1 MKNTTKLLLILTVV
15 TSFAF
20 VKPKHSEPKK
30 INIVI
35 DAGHGGDDF
44 GATSDAITEKKIV
57 EQVTKKI
64 KSLNSNVVIHFTRNE
79 DHFLSL
85 KDRTD
90 FINKLKPDLVLSLH
104 VNSSLNTKTS
114 GLEFYVAKDTEFFEK
129 SNEIAAKLIDKF
141 GTSTNLKVA
150 TVKTGPFYILK
161 KSGVPAVIVE
171 LGYLT
176 NENDKKYLIDDNEQ
190 NKMAKS
196 ISEFISEMK

>member
-1 MKNTTKLLLILTVV
+1 MKNTTKLVLTLTVMAL
-15 TSFAF
+15 FAF
-20 VKPKHSEPKK
+20 IKPKHSEPKK

-35 DAGHGGDDF
+35 DAGHGGTDF

-79 DHFLSL
+79 DSFLSL
-85 KDRTD
+85 NDRTA

-104 VNSSLNTKTS
+104 VNTSLNNKTS
-114 GLEFYVAKDTEFFEK
+114 GLEFYVAKETEFFEK
-129 SNEIAAKLIDKF
+129 SSEIAGKLINKF
-141 GTSTNLKVA
+141 AANKNLKVSN
-150 TVKTGPFYILK
+150 VKTGPFYILK
-161 KSGVPAVIVE
+161 KSEVPAVIVE

-176 NENDKKYLIDDNEQ
+176 NENDKKYLVNDQEQ
-190 NKMAKS
+190 NKIALS

>member
-1 MKNTTKLLLILTVV
+1 MKNTSKLVLTLTVMA
-15 TSFAF
+15 SFAF
-20 VKPKHSEPKK
+20 INPKHPERKK

-44 GATSDAITEKKIV
+44 GATSDAITEKEIV
-57 EQVTKKI
+57 AQVTKKI
-64 KSLNSNVVIHFTRNE
+64 RSLNSNVVIHFTRDE
-79 DHFLSL
+79 DNFLSL

-104 VNSSLNTKTS
+104 VNSSFNKETS
-114 GLEFYVAKDTEFFEK
+114 GLEFYVAKETEFFDK
-129 SNEIAAKLIDKF
+129 SSDIAEKLIDKF
-141 GTSTNLKVA
+141 ATNKNLKIS

-161 KSGVPAVIVE
+161 KSAVPAVIVE

-176 NENDKKYLIDDNEQ
+176 NENDKKYLVDDNEQ